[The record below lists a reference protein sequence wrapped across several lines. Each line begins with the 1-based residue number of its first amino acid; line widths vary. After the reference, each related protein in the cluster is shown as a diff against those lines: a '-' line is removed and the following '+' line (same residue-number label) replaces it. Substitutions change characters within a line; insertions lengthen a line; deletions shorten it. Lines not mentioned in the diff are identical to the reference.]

1 MNLKQPL
8 RATRL
13 IAAAMVT
20 LLGSPTMAVAADA
33 PAATYVAMGSSFAA
47 GPGVDHR
54 AEGSAPACARSDGNY
69 AHRLARMRSLSLND
83 VSCSGAVTA
92 NLLDTPQAG
101 QPPEVEAVTAATTL
115 VTITIGGNDVNYLG
129 DLWNASCLQAPDK
142 LPPGMQHTGCSLWAP
157 EKVENGFRALP
168 GQFRRIAQAIRA
180 RAPAAR
186 IVLVDYIDILPPAG
200 QCPKVAPLSPADAI
214 RTRALAAR
222 LASITADAARQNN
235 LTLVSAAH
243 ATRGHDV
250 CSATPWVHGFQ
261 MSATKT
267 DWAPAVY
274 HPTAAAM
281 QAIAEAIDHALGPR

>member
-1 MNLKQPL
+1 MEPESIL
-8 RATRL
+8 RAPRL
-13 IAAAMVT
+13 FAAMLAMV
-20 LLGSPTMAVAADA
+20 LVAPAVSAADA
-33 PAATYVAMGSSFAA
+33 AAPSYVAMGSSFAA

-54 AEGSAPACARSDGNY
+54 AEGSPPACARSDGNY
-69 AHRLARMRSLSLND
+69 AHRLARMRGLALND

-129 DLWNASCLQAPDK
+129 DLWNASCLQANAQMPQ
-142 LPPGMQHTGCSLWAP
+142 GMQHAGCKLWPP
-157 EKVENGFRALP
+157 EKVEQGFRALP
-168 GQFRRIAQAIRA
+168 AQFQRIAQVIRA
-180 RAPAAR
+180 RSPAAR
-186 IVLVDYIDILPPAG
+186 IVLVNYLDILPPMG
-200 QCPKVAPLSPADAI
+200 ECPATAPLSAADVV

-222 LASITADAARQNN
+222 LASVTADAARANN
-235 LTLVSAAH
+235 LTLVSAAQ

-250 CSATPWVHGFQ
+250 CAAAPWVHGFQ
-261 MSATKT
+261 ISPGKG
-267 DWAPAVY
+267 DWTPAVY